1 MKFTCN
7 KETLCEALANVS
19 RAVASKST
27 LMALE
32 GILLRAQGDQL
43 TLTGYDLEVG
53 ITTSIKA
60 EILDPGE
67 IILTARLFSDMIRRM
82 PHETVT
88 IESDQKLLTHVTSG
102 AAEYTILG
110 LDPQEFPELPT
121 VLESAPFSLPAET
134 LKSMIDQTLFAVA
147 QTDAKPVHKGSLFDL
162 SEGTLC
168 VVSVDGYRLA
178 LRREALAAGEE
189 HTFVVPGKTL
199 SEVSKLLSG
208 LTEEPVAL
216 SVSNK
221 YILFTIGGY
230 QVLSRLLEGEF
241 LDYRAAIP
249 KQHTTEVAVSTRQ
262 FIDSIERISLLISDK
277 LRSPL
282 KVHFTEQGIFSSC
295 STAIGKASDEIGCA
309 LTGGDV
315 EMGFNSKYLL
325 DALRACG
332 TDEAILQLG
341 GPLAPMKVVPKNSDA
356 FLFLVLPVRLK
367 SE

>member
-1 MKFTCN
+1 MKLICN
-7 KETLCEALANVS
+7 KEKLCEAVANVS

-27 LMALE
+27 ILALE
-32 GILLRAQGDQL
+32 GILLKAQGNSL
-43 TLTGYDLEVG
+43 TLTGYDLELG
-53 ITTSIKA
+53 ITTTLDA
-60 EILDPGE
+60 EIAEPGE

-82 PHETVT
+82 PYETIS
-88 IESDQKLLTHVTSG
+88 IESDQKLLTHIVSG

-110 LDPQEFPELPT
+110 LDPQEFPELPSIG
-121 VLESAPFSLPAET
+121 ESALLTISGET
-134 LKSMIDQTLFAVA
+134 LKSMVDQTLFAVA
-147 QTDAKPVHKGSLFDL
+147 VSDAKPVHKGSLFDMRDGML
-162 SEGTLC
+162 T

-178 LRREALAAGEE
+178 LRREVLGIGEE
-189 HTFVVPGKTL
+189 TSFVVPGKTL
-199 SEVSKLLSG
+199 SEVSKLIG
-208 LTEEPVAL
+208 TGEEPIEL
-216 SVSNK
+216 SVSSK
-221 YILFTIGGY
+221 YIIFRIGGY

-249 KQHTTEVAVSTRQ
+249 KQHTTEVTVSTRR

-282 KVHFTEQGIFSSC
+282 KIHFTDSKIRSSC
-295 STAIGKASDEIGCA
+295 STAIGKANDEIECQM
-309 LTGGDV
+309 TGGDV

-332 TDEAILQLG
+332 TDEAVLQLG
-341 GPLAPMKVVPKNSDA
+341 GPLAPMKVVPKESEA